1 MSENNEIKEPLNKN
15 NKVPRLR
22 FKNFE
27 EDWIVVNF
35 YSHFTYFSTNSLSW
49 DELNYKSGDYLNLHY
64 GIIHSNNSNL
74 ILSSSLPFINQD
86 KMPKRFTLINEGDL
100 ILVDTSEDRK
110 DAAKGIEIINKS
122 NANIL
127 SGLHTIHLREKILCT
142 IPGFKTYYVASKSFR
157 NFARKYCEGIKVFSI
172 KPSLLKYTH
181 FAYPQNKSEQFMI
194 VNFFNKIEAKKAIL
208 EKKIDILKKYKE
220 GIKKYVMK
228 DTIKFWKT
236 GIGNAIELKNF
247 LFEKNEYCVKNGLY
261 PHITLSTEGITDKSE
276 RYDRDFLVKNEN
288 KKYKITHLNQLCY
301 NPANLKFGVICI
313 NKYGNG
319 IFSPIYS
326 TFDINSIIIDYLEL
340 IITSNDFINY
350 SMKYQQGT
358 VFERMSVS
366 SDDLC
371 KIKIVTICFDEQK
384 KIAKVADTLNKKN
397 SKLEDELL
405 SLKHLKST
413 LLNDMFI

>member
-1 MSENNEIKEPLNKN
+1 MDSVESKTG
-15 NKVPRLR
+15 RLLV
-22 FKNFE
+22 K
-27 EDWIVVNF
+27 
-35 YSHFTYFSTNSLSW
+35 YNSLSFDSIKNSFTENDVLYGKLRPYLRKYYMPKFNGVCSSEFW
-49 DELNYKSGDYLNLHY
+49 VLNSTYLVQNFLY
-64 GIIHSNNSNL
+64 YYI
-74 ILSSSLPFINQD
+74 SSDSFNFETNKTCGT
-86 KMPKRFTLINEGDL
+86 KMPRAEWSQIIKLEFYYPEIDEQRIIGTFLQL
-100 ILVDTSEDRK
+100 FDR
-110 DAAKGIEIINKS
+110 
-122 NANIL
+122 
-127 SGLHTIHLREKILCT
+127 
-142 IPGFKTYYVASKSFR
+142 
-157 NFARKYCEGIKVFSI
+157 
-172 KPSLLKYTH
+172 
-181 FAYPQNKSEQFMI
+181 
-194 VNFFNKIEAKKAIL
+194 
-208 EKKIDILKKYKE
+208 KIDILSNKIETLKKYKK

-236 GIGNAIELKNF
+236 GIGNAIELKNY
-247 LFEKNEYCVKNGLY
+247 LIEKNEYCVKNGLY
-261 PHITLSTEGITDKSE
+261 PHITLSTEGITVKSE
-276 RYDRDFLVKNEN
+276 RYDRDFLVKNED

-326 TFDINSIIIDYLEL
+326 TFDINNIVIDYLEL

-358 VFERMSVS
+358 VFERMAVS

-371 KIKIVTICFDEQK
+371 KIKIVTTSFDEQQ
-384 KIAKVADTLNKKN
+384 KIAKVADTLNKKI

>member
-100 ILVDTSEDRK
+100 ILADTSEDRK

-127 SGLHTIHLREKILCT
+127 SGLHTIHLREKTLCT

-194 VNFFNKIEAKKAIL
+194 VNFFNKIEEKKAIL

-220 GIKKYVMK
+220 GLIKKLIKSSNKVMK
-228 DTIKFWKT
+228 LSQLITICEKT
-236 GIGNAIELKNF
+236 KLQSSYGKISG
-247 LFEKNEYCVKNGLY
+247 
-261 PHITLSTEGITDKSE
+261 
-276 RYDRDFLVKNEN
+276 
-288 KKYKITHLNQLCY
+288 KYKFFVNSSDEITKWSDDYIFDGEYFILNTGGTAFTNYVNDKFSAMSDCLVVKPNSEY
-301 NPANLKFGVICI
+301 SITIYYWLKAVEKWI
-313 NKYGNG
+313 NEVG
-319 IFSPIYS
+319 F
-326 TFDINSIIIDYLEL
+326 
-340 IITSNDFINY
+340 
-350 SMKYQQGT
+350 QGT
-358 VFERMSVS
+358 G
-366 SDDLC
+366 
-371 KIKIVTICFDEQK
+371 
-384 KIAKVADTLNKKN
+384 
-397 SKLEDELL
+397 
-405 SLKHLKST
+405 LKHLDINW
-413 LLNDMFI
+413 LLRQKVKIIEYDNKKLSNFNKELNSLIELNSLVLEKLKLIKNIFLNLMFI

>member
-27 EDWIVVNF
+27 KDWIVVNF
-35 YSHFTYFSTNSLSW
+35 YSHFNYFSTNSLSW

-100 ILVDTSEDRK
+100 ILADTSEDRK

-122 NANIL
+122 NAHIL
-127 SGLHTIHLREKILCT
+127 SGLHTIHLREKTLCT

-194 VNFFNKIEAKKAIL
+194 VNFFNKIEEKKAIL

-220 GIKKYVMK
+220 GIQKNIF
-228 DTIKFWKT
+228 DSSKT
-236 GIGNAIELKNF
+236 NEYLMLKNIVK
-247 LFEKNEYCVKNGLY
+247 FENKSKIPANSSIENGNYILYKSGQKNGTINDY
-261 PHITLSTEGITDKSE
+261 SHEGVYIIANDGGIAQFKLSSGKFSYTDHCICFRCQSE
-276 RYDRDFLVKNEN
+276 EETIVLCNYLQSIEK
-288 KKYKITHLNQLCY
+288 KITYVGFTGTGLKNIDRQYLGMIRIPKVNNQ
-301 NPANLKFGVICI
+301 
-313 NKYGNG
+313 
-319 IFSPIYS
+319 
-326 TFDINSIIIDYLEL
+326 
-340 IITSNDFINY
+340 
-350 SMKYQQGT
+350 
-358 VFERMSVS
+358 
-366 SDDLC
+366 
-371 KIKIVTICFDEQK
+371 
-384 KIAKVADTLNKKN
+384 KIAKSFKLIDKAIRNYENILERITIIKN
-397 SKLEDELL
+397 LLLEQ
-405 SLKHLKST
+405 
-413 LLNDMFI
+413 MFI